1 MLEVDGLLTLVRRCW
16 STQDHL
22 DPIVVDGLSG
32 LKRKVRPTK
41 SLWTSDLNLDP
52 CSRERDEH
60 KNLGNAAHRAVAVV
74 GHIAHRAQGGE
85 YRARFCF

>member
-1 MLEVDGLLTLVRRCW
+1 MPEVDGLLAVVRSLRRW
-16 STQDHL
+16 STQDHPG
-22 DPIVVDGLSG
+22 PIFVDELSG

-52 CSRERDEH
+52 CSREQDEH

-74 GHIAHRAQGGE
+74 
-85 YRARFCF
+85 

>member
-1 MLEVDGLLTLVRRCW
+1 MDGLLILARRSW
-16 STQDHL
+16 STQDHP

-32 LKRKVRPTK
+32 IKPKGFSRR
-41 SLWTSDLNLDP
+41 SLYTSGVNAVL

-60 KNLGNAAHRAVAVV
+60 KNLGNAAHRAVSVV
-74 GHIAHRAQGGE
+74 EHIGHRAQGGE

>member
-1 MLEVDGLLTLVRRCW
+1 MPEVDGLLILVCRFR
-16 STQDHL
+16 STQDHP

-32 LKRKVRPTK
+32 LKQKVLPTK

-60 KNLGNAAHRAVAVV
+60 KNLGNAAHGAVAVAL
-74 GHIAHRAQGGE
+74 HIAHRALGGDCKVH
-85 YRARFCF
+85 FCF